1 MHLAIIIDGNGRWG
15 LGHSEV
21 RTEGHREGAKNVW
34 RLVQDLPKEVTYLT
48 LFGLSLDNVKNRPEG
63 ELQSLYQIFRESFEE
78 GLELALQRDIRL
90 NYIGDGGLPS
100 PLYHLV
106 QKAGRTTQHNR
117 GLVLSIALS
126 YGSRDEITRAAA
138 KLQSRTM
145 PITRKSLAGALDTY
159 NLPDVDLL
167 VRTGGEKRLSDFL
180 LWQCAYAE
188 LFFTDT
194 LFPDFSV
201 EELNRVLEEFGSRKR
216 RFGGL
221 DNS

>member
-15 LGHSEV
+15 LSHFGV
-21 RTEGHREGAKNVW
+21 RTKGHREGSRNVW
-34 RLVQDLPKEVTYLT
+34 RVVQDLPEEVTHLT
-48 LFGLSLDNVKNRPEG
+48 LFGLSLDNIRGRPKG
-63 ELQSLYQIFRESFEE
+63 ELQKLYQIFRESFEE
-78 GLELALQRDIRL
+78 GLELALKKDIYL
-90 NYIGDGGLPS
+90 NFIGDGGLPS
-100 PLYHLV
+100 ALACLI
-106 QKAGRTTQHNR
+106 QKAEQSTQHSK

-138 KLQSRTM
+138 KLQSRDE
-145 PITRKSLAGALDTY
+145 PITRQSLAKALDTY

-201 EELNRVLEEFGSRKR
+201 EELEDILEEFGNRKR
-216 RFGGL
+216 RFGRL